1 MPRLLSSDASS
12 YAISAILGELQN
24 SKEWPVNFVSRMLN
38 KAEKNYSTTHKELL
52 TVIVGLQVH
61 RCCLNGQKF
70 KIVTDHAVLKW
81 LITVKSHKYL
91 LLARWVL
98 KLAEYEFK
106 IEHKVGKK
114 HVSADC
120 LSLHIAGVKP

>member
-1 MPRLLSSDASS
+1 
-12 YAISAILGELQN
+12 
-24 SKEWPVNFVSRMLN
+24 MLN
-38 KAEKNYSTTHKELL
+38 KAEKNYITTHKELL
-52 TVIVGLQVH
+52 AVIFGFQVH
-61 RCCLNGQKF
+61 RCCLSWQKF
-70 KIVTDHAVLKW
+70 NIVTDHPVPKW
-81 LITVKSHKYL
+81 LITVKNHKFA

>member
-1 MPRLLSSDASS
+1 M
-12 YAISAILGELQN
+12 
-24 SKEWPVNFVSRMLN
+24 
-38 KAEKNYSTTHKELL
+38 
-52 TVIVGLQVH
+52 
-61 RCCLNGQKF
+61 
-70 KIVTDHAVLKW
+70 TDHAVLKW

-114 HVSADC
+114 HVRADC